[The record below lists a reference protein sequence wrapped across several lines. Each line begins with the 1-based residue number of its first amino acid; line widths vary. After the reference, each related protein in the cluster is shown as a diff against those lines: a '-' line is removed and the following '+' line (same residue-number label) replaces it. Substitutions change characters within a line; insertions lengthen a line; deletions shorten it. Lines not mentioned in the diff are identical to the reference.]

1 VLVARVDA
9 ASGGK
14 RKITTVVEPGAPHR
28 ITGLLIEPLTPP
40 VRPETWEEVDR
51 DLARLAPSAG
61 LLAAEVKGGRVTSV
75 VHGLGAERAG
85 AVGSALKLYVLGALA
100 RAVAAGDARWDELLA
115 IRRAWKSIPS
125 GESPDMGTEPEGR
138 RFTLQRYAEQMIAV
152 SDNSATDH
160 LIGRLGRRTAETAF
174 VALRSRSAVRN
185 LSLLT
190 TRELAALKLSAPAGL
205 RDAYERAGPRER
217 RRLLSRVARIP
228 VRTRDLQRWLA
239 PRAIDTIEWFA
250 SPGDLGRAML
260 ALHALGV

>member
-1 VLVARVDA
+1 
-9 ASGGK
+9 
-14 RKITTVVEPGAPHR
+14 
-28 ITGLLIEPLTPP
+28 
-40 VRPETWEEVDR
+40 
-51 DLARLAPSAG
+51 
-61 LLAAEVKGGRVTSV
+61 
-75 VHGLGAERAG
+75 
-85 AVGSALKLYVLGALA
+85 
-100 RAVAAGDARWDELLA
+100 
-115 IRRAWKSIPS
+115 
-125 GESPDMGTEPEGR
+125 
-138 RFTLQRYAEQMIAV
+138 
-152 SDNSATDH
+152 
-160 LIGRLGRRTAETAF
+160 
-174 VALRSRSAVRN
+174 VRN